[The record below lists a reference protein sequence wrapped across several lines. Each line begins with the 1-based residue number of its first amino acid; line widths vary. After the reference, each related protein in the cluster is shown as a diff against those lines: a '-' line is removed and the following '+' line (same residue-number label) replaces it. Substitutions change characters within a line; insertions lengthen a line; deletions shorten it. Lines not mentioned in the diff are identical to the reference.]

1 MYQGSSLNYFVIF
14 LLVLN
19 DCNFILPIDWNSDI
33 VPNQAEL
40 KAQNNDALSKYFG
53 TDINN
58 LEIFRSYEIMQKL
71 VGEYKDVPLEK
82 QKNHNYEE
90 MTSWLKD
97 LANRFPHIT
106 YLYSIGQSIQ
116 KRQLWVLVVARNPR
130 EHEILRPEFK
140 YVANMH
146 GNEVTGREALLYLA
160 YILCEN
166 YGSNQYLTRMVNETR
181 IHLMPSMNPDG
192 YEMDR
197 PGDRIGY
204 LGRSNADNVDLNR
217 NFPARYPMHKEA
229 SGGMTTEPETKA
241 VMQWMTEYPFVL
253 SANLHGGSLVANY
266 PYDDSDTGADGIYT
280 ASADDKLFVQLA
292 FQYARAHT
300 NMWLSGRRCGLNDNG
315 DTFLHGITN
324 GAGWYHLSGGMQDW
338 QYVHTNALEI
348 TVEMGCFK
356 FPYDDMIPTLWK
368 QHRFSLLSFMESVHS
383 GVKGVV
389 HDATGEKPISGAE
402 ITIIKGG
409 KGKALTTSL
418 NGEYWRLLPPGEYS
432 LQVSHKNFKP
442 YQFDITIDSGPA
454 KVVNVSLKGMEC
466 DGEDIPKLQLFVRGK
481 GPLNLLLV
489 GFDSAAKGLL
499 TRLVNHSCPMDE
511 KKRSKLAYMLLE
523 NVRLHIVTEYT
534 QTDQLLQYMRN
545 INADSL
551 LIFSAGPAHSTIF
564 NAGENT
570 PRLFNQ
576 DKFDQSLKKVFSS
589 QEQFY
594 NMDSKTANSFSP
606 INSRKKVLRPNCED
620 RLGQTKTAAII
631 DEMRLGRI
639 FELGIGIGCDS
650 ANFSSKEDIMTTG
663 KMDAA
668 LDAIIEVML
677 NISKQDKVLE
687 FSVVPS
693 IAPTDHFTPA
703 EVQTVTHYGYDRLDQ
718 SSSCSAKLI
727 EMDGLKLRSLGSHN
741 GPHTL
746 ILSVEMKTEAL
757 VYHLGARLCGQGPV
771 EGLTTTPTII
781 DEEMRQVQRILEYS
795 TIVLAPDIPHTQ
807 LNCHDYFT
815 ISPFISL
822 ITQII
827 NLVPEIDFV
836 IVLGTGG
843 IKIRFID
850 VRRPGND
857 LGMTNNGTLIMS
869 QPPSAELDENDQIK
883 LPDLP
888 KGNWTSTPQ
897 ALAQLYID
905 GHEQMRQNKRDMCAT
920 NRPSTPV
927 LDEFHWSAGRDKWT
941 SAPDALLVQVGCCYE
956 GQGISHLFE
965 ENRRSL
971 FSILERRLQGVSGV
985 IREMSGDRLSG
996 VNVSVW
1002 PIQKDHNIILE
1013 TTKTTKTTKNGHYN
1027 LALEPGTYRAMIM
1040 ADGYDPMS
1048 STFTV
1053 SFGQSTV
1060 KHFAL
1065 HRPFTMSVERS
1076 IVAALIALTMLSI
1089 SFCCLC
1095 RSMRRSKTKKSLAAT
1110 QVKVNERRKDG
1121 FERVPLRD
1129 YHSEND
1135 SDDSDEEEVLDTRRM
1150 AMPV

>member
-1 MYQGSSLNYFVIF
+1 MSHRKPSFNSFVIF
-14 LLVLN
+14 ILLLN
-19 DCNFILPIDWNSDI
+19 ASNFILSIDWNSDI
-33 VPNQAEL
+33 VPNQAEIQ
-40 KAQNNDALSKYFG
+40 AQNNDALSKYFG
-53 TDINN
+53 VDTDN
-58 LEIFRSYEIMQKL
+58 LEIFRSYESMQKL
-71 VGEYKDVPLEK
+71 VGEFKDVPLEK
-82 QKNHNYEE
+82 QKNHNYEA
-90 MTSWLKD
+90 MTTWIKD
-97 LANRFPHIT
+97 LADRFPHIT
-106 YLYSIGQSIQ
+106 YLYSIGKSVQE
-116 KRQLWVLVVARNPR
+116 RHLWVLVVSRNPR
-130 EHEILRPEFK
+130 EHELLRPEFK

-166 YGSNQYLTRMVNETR
+166 YGKNEYLTRIVNETR

-229 SGGMTTEPETKA
+229 TGGMTTEPETKA

-292 FQYARAHT
+292 FQYSRAHT
-300 NMWLSGRRCGLNDNG
+300 NMWRSGRRCGLNDNG
-315 DTFLHGITN
+315 DVFLHGITN

-368 QHRFSLLSFMESVHS
+368 QHRFSLLSFMESVHG

-389 HDATGEKPISGAE
+389 HDASGEKPVSGAE
-402 ITIIKGG
+402 LTIIKGG
-409 KGKALTTSL
+409 NGKTVTTTL
-418 NGEYWRLLPPGEYS
+418 LGEYWRLLPPGVYK
-432 LQVSHKNFKP
+432 LQILHKNFKP

-454 KVVNVSLKGMEC
+454 KVVNISLKGMEC
-466 DGEDIPKLQLFVRGK
+466 DGEDITNLQLFVRGK
-481 GPLNLLLV
+481 GDLNLLLV
-489 GFDSAAKGLL
+489 GFDSASKELL

-511 KKRSKLAYMLLE
+511 NKRPKLAHMLLE
-523 NVRLHIVTEYT
+523 NFRLHVVTEYI
-534 QTDQLLQYMRN
+534 QTDQLLQHIQN
-545 INADSL
+545 INADCL
-551 LIFSAGPAHSTIF
+551 LIFSAGPAHSIIY

-570 PRLFNQ
+570 PRLFEK
-576 DKFDQSLKKVFSS
+576 DKFDESLKITFSS
-589 QEQFY
+589 HEQLS
-594 NMDSKTANSFSP
+594 NTTKTNSFSP
-606 INSRKKVLRPNCED
+606 VNPRKKVLRPNCED
-620 RLGQTKTAAII
+620 RLGQTKTSSII
-631 DEMRLGRI
+631 DGMGLGRI
-639 FELGIGIGCDS
+639 FQLGIGIGCDFS
-650 ANFSSKEDIMTTG
+650 NFSSKEDMTSE

-668 LDAIIEVML
+668 LVAIIETML
-677 NISKQDKVLE
+677 NVLKRDKVLE

-703 EVQTVTHYGYDRLDQ
+703 EVQTVTHYGFDRLDQ

-727 EMDGLKLRSLGSHN
+727 ESEGLKLRSLGSHK

-757 VYHLGARLCGQGPV
+757 VYHLGARLCGQGLA

-781 DEEMRQVQRILEYS
+781 DEEMKQVQRILEYS

-807 LNCHDYFT
+807 LNCHDYLT

-827 NLVPEIDFV
+827 NLIPEIDFV
-836 IVLGTGG
+836 IVFGTGG

-850 VRRPGND
+850 VRRPGTD
-857 LGMTNNGTLIMS
+857 FGMTNNGTLIMS
-869 QPPSAELDENDQIK
+869 QPPSAELDEDDQIK

-888 KGNWTSTPQ
+888 KGTATPQ

-927 LDEFHWSAGRDKWT
+927 LDEFHWSTGRDKWT

-965 ENRRSL
+965 ENRHSL
-971 FSILERRLQGVSGV
+971 FSILERRLQGISGI

-996 VNVSVW
+996 VNISVW
-1002 PIQKDHNIILE
+1002 PIQKDDKTIFE
-1013 TTKTTKTTKNGHYN
+1013 TTRTTKTTKNGHYN

-1048 STFTV
+1048 STFTI

-1065 HRPFTMSVERS
+1065 HRPFTMSFERS

-1095 RSMRRSKTKKSLAAT
+1095 RSMRRSKTKKSLAAM
-1110 QVKVNERRKDG
+1110 QIKVNERRKDG
-1121 FERVPLRD
+1121 FERVPLRQD

>member
-1 MYQGSSLNYFVIF
+1 MSYQGSSLNYFVVF

-19 DCNFILPIDWNSDI
+19 ACNFILPIDWNSDI

-40 KAQNNDALSKYFG
+40 NAQNNDALSKYFG

-71 VGEYKDVPLEK
+71 VGEFKDVPLEK
-82 QKNHNYEE
+82 QKNHNYKE

-97 LANRFPHIT
+97 LADRFPHIT
-106 YLYSIGQSIQ
+106 YLYSIGQSID

-166 YGSNQYLTRMVNETR
+166 YGSNEYLTR
-181 IHLMPSMNPDG
+181 MPSMNPDG
-192 YEMDR
+192 YEMDK

-229 SGGMTTEPETKA
+229 SGGMTTQPETKA

-389 HDATGEKPISGAE
+389 HDASGEKPVSGAE
-402 ITIIKGG
+402 VTIMKGG
-409 KGKALTTSL
+409 KGKAVTTSL

-432 LQVSHKNFKP
+432 LQISHKNFKP

-454 KVVNVSLKGMEC
+454 KVVSISMKGMEC

-523 NVRLHIVTEYT
+523 NVRLHIVTEYS
-534 QTDQLLQYMRN
+534 QTDQLLQYMWN

-576 DKFDQSLKKVFSS
+576 DKFDQSLKEVFSS
-589 QEQFY
+589 QEQFSD
-594 NMDSKTANSFSP
+594 MDSKTTNSFSP

-620 RLGQTKTAAII
+620 RLGQTKTASII

-639 FELGIGIGCDS
+639 FELGIGIGCDFE
-650 ANFSSKEDIMTTG
+650 NFSSKEDIMTTG

-727 EMDGLKLRSLGSHN
+727 EMDGVKLRSLGSHN

-807 LNCHDYFT
+807 LNCHDYLT

-836 IVLGTGG
+836 IV
-843 IKIRFID
+843 F
-850 VRRPGND
+850 D
-857 LGMTNNGTLIMS
+857 LLTCAGK
-869 QPPSAELDENDQIK
+869 EL
-883 LPDLP
+883 
-888 KGNWTSTPQ
+888 TS
-897 ALAQLYID
+897 
-905 GHEQMRQNKRDMCAT
+905 E
-920 NRPSTPV
+920 
-927 LDEFHWSAGRDKWT
+927 
-941 SAPDALLVQVGCCYE
+941 
-956 GQGISHLFE
+956 
-965 ENRRSL
+965 
-971 FSILERRLQGVSGV
+971 
-985 IREMSGDRLSG
+985 
-996 VNVSVW
+996 
-1002 PIQKDHNIILE
+1002 
-1013 TTKTTKTTKNGHYN
+1013 
-1027 LALEPGTYRAMIM
+1027 
-1040 ADGYDPMS
+1040 
-1048 STFTV
+1048 
-1053 SFGQSTV
+1053 
-1060 KHFAL
+1060 
-1065 HRPFTMSVERS
+1065 
-1076 IVAALIALTMLSI
+1076 
-1089 SFCCLC
+1089 
-1095 RSMRRSKTKKSLAAT
+1095 
-1110 QVKVNERRKDG
+1110 
-1121 FERVPLRD
+1121 
-1129 YHSEND
+1129 
-1135 SDDSDEEEVLDTRRM
+1135 
-1150 AMPV
+1150 